1 MDEGNSVAERAL
13 EAALRYLDKN
23 SEAIVGKKS
32 AVEVDGG
39 EAQVTVERGS
49 YLYLTIFFKSSVVC
63 AELDLMLDAGSPPDL
78 LLDLTKVGIASEV
91 VKSLSVTLGLPTV
104 ASAYGEEGDIK

>member
-1 MDEGNSVAERAL
+1 
-13 EAALRYLDKN
+13 
-23 SEAIVGKKS
+23 
-32 AVEVDGG
+32 
-39 EAQVTVERGS
+39 
-49 YLYLTIFFKSSVVC
+49 
-63 AELDLMLDAGSPPDL
+63 MLDAGSPPDL